1 MFGVGRMGLVHL
13 EHLAKLARNGA
24 IELVAIGDRHPPV
37 LEHARRMLTSLS
49 TRPDS
54 PHSPATGASATGTSV
69 TPTFTTPDA
78 MADECQLDACVVA
91 SRTEDHARDTLAL
104 ASRGVAVL
112 VEKPMAQTLAE
123 AAAFTEQLGAL
134 GAQRDRVQIAFQRHY
149 DAAARAATKWVVDG
163 RIGSLQQSHHVLQ
176 DKNPTPA
183 AYQSAG
189 ITADM
194 AIHLIFEAMSFH
206 AFELPASVQALR
218 FMAPHYDDRANE
230 GANVV
235 HAFLQ
240 WTDGS
245 VAHLWG
251 SRINNTG
258 YDNGFKMIGTD
269 GRIDVGEFVGDFGP
283 IHAKL
288 WTGTCGSSRGVLA
301 ESLTFDMT
309 TTSADQ
315 PDFYARYGAA
325 YGAEIDAFIAVV
337 SAQRPCAPG
346 VDVGWKTMLVAELAE
361 RSSLSAGR
369 RFVVR
374 GADDAPIA
382 DARQAAEFIAAL

>member
-13 EHLAKLARNGA
+13 EHLATLSLNGA
-24 IELVAIGDRHPPV
+24 VHLVAIGDRHPPV
-37 LEHARRMLTSLS
+37 LEHARRILASLS
-49 TRPDS
+49 WS
-54 PHSPATGASATGTSV
+54 APATLTFAT
-69 TPTFTTPDA
+69 PEA
-78 MADECQLDACVVA
+78 MADECGLDACVVA
-91 SRTEDHARDTLAL
+91 SRTGDHARDTLAL
-104 ASRGVAVL
+104 ALRRVAVL
-112 VEKPMAQTLAE
+112 VEKPMAQTVVE
-123 AAAFTEQLGAL
+123 AASFVEQLAAL
-134 GAQRDRVQIAFQRHY
+134 GAQRERVQVAFQRHY
-149 DAAARAATKWVVDG
+149 DEAARAAMRWVVDG

-206 AFELPASVQALR
+206 AFELPESVQALR

-240 WTDGS
+240 WADGS

-258 YDNGFKMIGTD
+258 YDNGFKLIGSD

-288 WTGTCGSSRGVLA
+288 WTGTRGSARGTLA
-301 ESLTFDMT
+301 ESLMFEMT
-309 TTSADQ
+309 PTAAGQ
-315 PDFYARYGAA
+315 PDFHARYGAA
-325 YGAEIDAFIAVV
+325 YRAEMDAFIEAV
-337 SAQRPCAPG
+337 SAQRRCTPG

-361 RSSLSAGR
+361 RSSRSNGR
-369 RFVVR
+369 RFVLR
-374 GADDAPIA
+374 APDGASIA
-382 DARQAAEFIAAL
+382 EVRQAAALVAAP